1 MIKDMTVGN
10 PTKLILSFAIPMLI
24 GNIFQQFYNMVDTM
38 IVGRFVGVDALAGV
52 GSTGSMNFLVLG
64 FMIGIASG
72 FSIIISQSFGA
83 GDETRLRKS
92 VAMSVYLSIAITIIV
107 TILSLALTRPL
118 LELMQTPEDIM
129 EHAYTYISII
139 FAGIIVT
146 LCFNLL
152 SAILR
157 ALGDSKTPLLFL
169 VIASLINIVLDLVFI
184 INFKMGVAGAAYATV
199 ISQGISCILCFLY
212 MKKKC
217 TILRMKKEDWIID
230 IPLCKQLL
238 SLGIPNAFQCS
249 VTAIG
254 VMVLQST
261 INGFGS
267 TIVAAYTAAS
277 KVEQLAI
284 QPSMT
289 IGLAVGTYAAQNLGA
304 QKLDRIRLGIRKSIV
319 ISFVICISS
328 GILLT
333 LLGGPL
339 TTLFVS
345 GEQQAVIAA
354 SKQYISTVSIFFF
367 VLGLLFIYRSTL
379 QGLGNAII
387 PFWSGVVEL
396 IMRVGVA
403 LILSRMIGFSGV
415 CLAGPFAWTGAAILL
430 AISYYRTIHRLEKE
444 ASLNSSSKNELIA

>member
-92 VAMSVYLSIAITIIV
+92 VAMSVYLSIAITIVV
-107 TILSLALTRPL
+107 TILSLVFTRPL

-139 FAGIIVT
+139 FAGIVVT

-169 VIASLINIVLDLVFI
+169 VIASLINVVLDLVFI

-199 ISQGISCILCFLY
+199 ISQGISCILCFLH

-217 TILRMKKEDWIID
+217 TILRMSKEDWIID

-238 SLGIPNAFQCS
+238 NLGIPNAFQSS

-289 IGLAVGTYAAQNLGA
+289 IGLAVGTYTAQNLGA
-304 QKLDRIRLGIRKSIV
+304 QKFDRIRLGIRKSIV
-319 ISFVICISS
+319 ISFIICIGS
-328 GILLT
+328 GILLS

-345 GEQQAVIAA
+345 GEQQAVITA
-354 SKQYISTVSIFFF
+354 SKQYINTVSIFFF
-367 VLGLLFIYRSTL
+367 ILGLLFIYRSTL

-430 AISYYRTIHRLEKE
+430 GISYYRAIHRLEKE
-444 ASLNSSSKNELIA
+444 HAIVTH